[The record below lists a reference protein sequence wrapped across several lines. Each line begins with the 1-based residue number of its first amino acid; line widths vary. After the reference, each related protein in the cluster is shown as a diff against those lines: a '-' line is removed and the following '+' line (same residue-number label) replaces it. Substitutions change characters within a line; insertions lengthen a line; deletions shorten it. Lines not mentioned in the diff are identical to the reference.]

1 MKFLFTYLSL
11 LLFAC
16 FTLAELSAPLQAASE
31 PLIVRDDDNTAGAPT
46 QEQYELAEY
55 LQQLVIASGL
65 TPENLTKRDYPDNAA
80 LTAAFTAL
88 NKSGQGVVIIHGLAT
103 NSLSQSGTIEIVN
116 SYIKNTG
123 LTKILSAANE
133 SGLAVSIVMRFF
145 INYSLIPG
153 LWDIIVALW
162 NNGTISVGKRW
173 ILGDIIGSVI
183 NGVQETILGSLITL
197 INAVTDLGQICSS
210 LNKSG
215 LAVSIVD
222 DLVSTS
228 DGKNFLVKTVTT
240 AVSQGVLSF
249 GILLDGLKDSG
260 VLVDTF
266 TAIIGNS
273 TYRKIIFIWA
283 VKNLVSVIKYIF

>member
-1 MKFLFTYLSL
+1 MKLLSTYLSL
-11 LLFAC
+11 LLFAW
-16 FTLAELSAPLQAASE
+16 FTLADIAAPLQPASVE
-31 PLIVRDDDNTAGAPT
+31 LLVRDDGSAGEPT
-46 QEQYELAEY
+46 QEQLELAQY
-55 LQQLVIASGL
+55 LQELVVASGL

-88 NKSGQGVVIIHGLAT
+88 NKSGQGVTIVHGLAT
-103 NSLSQSGTIEIVN
+103 NSLSQGGTVDIVN

-145 INYSLIPG
+145 INYDLLPG

-162 NNGTISVGKRW
+162 NNGTISIGKRW
-173 ILGDIIGSVI
+173 ILGDLIGSVI
-183 NGVQETILGSLITL
+183 NTAQETILGSLITL
-197 INAVTDLGQICSS
+197 INAVTDLGKICSS

-215 LAVSIVD
+215 LAVSILD

-228 DGKNFLVKTVTT
+228 DGRGFLVKVVTKG
-240 AVSQGVLSF
+240 VQQGVLSF
-249 GILLDGLKDSG
+249 GILIDALKDSG

-266 TAIIGNS
+266 TTIIGNS

-283 VKNLVSVIKYIF
+283 VKNLVSLIKYIF

>member
-1 MKFLFTYLSL
+1 MKSLFTYLSF

-16 FTLAELSAPLQAASE
+16 FALAELAAPLE
-31 PLIVRDDDNTAGAPT
+31 PVSPELVVRDDNGAI
-46 QEQYELAEY
+46 EIAEY

-65 TPENLTKRDYPDNAA
+65 TPQNLSKRDYPDSPA

-88 NKSGQGVVIIHGLAT
+88 NKSGQGVTLIHGLAT
-103 NSLSQSGTIEIVN
+103 NGLSQDGTVDIVN

-123 LTKILSAANE
+123 LTKILSAANK

-145 INYSLIPG
+145 INYSLVPG
-153 LWDIIVALW
+153 LWNVIVSLW
-162 NNGTISVGKRW
+162 NNGTISIGKRW
-173 ILGDIIGSVI
+173 IISDLIGTVI
-183 NGVQETILGSLITL
+183 NGVQDTILSSLISL
-197 INAVTDLGQICSS
+197 INAVTDLAQICSS

-215 LAVSIVD
+215 LAVSILD
-222 DLVSTS
+222 DLVSTT
-228 DGKNFLVKTVTT
+228 DGQGFIVKVVTTGVKTGT
-240 AVSQGVLSF
+240 LSF

-266 TAIIGNS
+266 STIIGNS

-283 VKNLVSVIKYIF
+283 VKNLVSFIKYIF

>member
-240 AVSQGVLSF
+240 AVNQGVLSF